1 MPQLSSK
8 LVQPPKVA
16 RETLPPLLR
25 ARHLQKEYT
34 ANAMGISL
42 MSSSTLEVKA
52 QHVLNAIRS
61 RTEFTARRSSSCMVT
76 PKRSHKASVLSKIC
90 KNCTTDLKDT
100 VETNEK
106 RFGNWRR
113 RIKPFKTQ
121 AV

>member
-16 RETLPPLLR
+16 RETLPPLRR
-25 ARHLQKEYT
+25 ARHLQKEYA
-34 ANAMGISL
+34 ANTIGISL
-42 MSSSTLEVKA
+42 RSSSTLEVKA
-52 QHVLNAIRS
+52 QHVLNGIRS
-61 RTEFTARRSSSCMVT
+61 RTEFTARRSSSCMLERKVE
-76 PKRSHKASVLSKIC
+76 IC